1 MRDSFVHRL
10 RNAFLCVFVIATLLG
25 NVARAQPL
33 SVINDFFA
41 WAEREYNT
49 IFPCGPT
56 TQTLPPSTYRVY
68 TTGHY
73 LAVSAGKV
81 YVLGPLTNNQ
91 LRDLGSFGQFAS
103 LLTSSTSTGCTNG
116 GTSNGG
122 TSGSGAV
129 SSVSLTPSSN
139 TLEIGQSYRLTAKA
153 LESSGSEL
161 TGRTVT
167 WESSNTAIATVDNA
181 GLAKAIAAGTAQITA
196 RVDGKSATAA
206 LTVNGARSTTL
217 QVQLDLS
224 GATGS
229 VRDMF
234 GVNRRPTAAARTL
247 GTSEYDGTNL
257 YKAFGVSQ
265 VRMHDTGVDLC
276 TTYTAAAKLNMGTNP
291 PTTVSGCTL
300 VGTASSQPKLKWT
313 PNSTADADLNN
324 PDNYDF
330 TEVDTAIRAALAT
343 GAQIYLR
350 LGESFDGPND
360 TDDPVAWAKV
370 ATNIYRHVIGE
381 FKPTQGIAVDPVFV
395 EIHNEPDG
403 GFWTGSLSTFN
414 SLFRETA
421 SRVKAAAT
429 SAGRTVKVGGA
440 GFTHNVLKNAVKLNN
455 PANNFISNV
464 GASTID
470 FYSAHL
476 YDTCTSATLTSS
488 ATFLRNLRSLVNTQG
503 GSSKPIHLT
512 EWNIG
517 LGQSCGNT
525 LYGEPRMQSYASG
538 VLSLLQDPSLS
549 IEAAHFYAGMPIM
562 ALFDFTL
569 MNNAV
574 RINPSAWAFW
584 AHSKLKGGSLLTPQ
598 VCTGSSSCVAGYA
611 SDASSFM
618 AVGALTGT
626 GNDQIRRL
634 VITNDSSSEVAYS
647 LQLSNLVSGS
657 NIGHT
662 ITINSPPSGNRDV
675 SASGNPMTVGTTAL
689 NALMSSPT
697 QQIRS
702 SLVTTTGQLSLTLTI
717 PGNALQLIELSSQ

>member
-1 MRDSFVHRL
+1 
-10 RNAFLCVFVIATLLG
+10 
-25 NVARAQPL
+25 
-33 SVINDFFA
+33 
-41 WAEREYNT
+41 
-49 IFPCGPT
+49 
-56 TQTLPPSTYRVY
+56 
-68 TTGHY
+68 
-73 LAVSAGKV
+73 
-81 YVLGPLTNNQ
+81 
-91 LRDLGSFGQFAS
+91 
-103 LLTSSTSTGCTNG
+103 
-116 GTSNGG
+116 
-122 TSGSGAV
+122 
-129 SSVSLTPSSN
+129 
-139 TLEIGQSYRLTAKA
+139 
-153 LESSGSEL
+153 
-161 TGRTVT
+161 
-167 WESSNTAIATVDNA
+167 
-181 GLAKAIAAGTAQITA
+181 
-196 RVDGKSATAA
+196 
-206 LTVNGARSTTL
+206 
-217 QVQLDLS
+217 
-224 GATGS
+224 
-229 VRDMF
+229 
-234 GVNRRPTAAARTL
+234 
-247 GTSEYDGTNL
+247 
-257 YKAFGVSQ
+257 
-265 VRMHDTGVDLC
+265 MHDTGVDLC
-276 TTYTAAAKLNMGTNP
+276 TTYTAATKLNMGTNP

-421 SRVKAAAT
+421 SRVKVAAT

-440 GFTHNVLKNAVKLNN
+440 GFTHNVLKNAVKPNN

-470 FYSAHL
+470 FYSVHL
-476 YDTCTSATLTSS
+476 YDTCTTATLTSS

-549 IEAAHFYAGMPIM
+549 VEAAHFYAGMPIM

-584 AHSKLKGGSLLTPQ
+584 AHSKLKGGTLLTPQ
-598 VCTGSSSCVAGYA
+598 VCTGSSSCAAGYS

-618 AVGALTGT
+618 AIGAQTGT

-634 VITNDSSSEVAYS
+634 VITNDTSSEIVYS
-647 LQLSNLVSGS
+647 LQLGNLTSSSNTD
-657 NIGHT
+657 HT
-662 ITINSPPSGNRDV
+662 ITIHSPPGGNRDV
-675 SASGNPMTVGTTAL
+675 SASGNPMTVSTTAL
-689 NALMSSPT
+689 NTLMSSPT

-702 SLVTTTGQLSLTLTI
+702 SLVTTTGQLSLTLAI
-717 PGNALQLIELSSQ
+717 PANALQLIELSSR